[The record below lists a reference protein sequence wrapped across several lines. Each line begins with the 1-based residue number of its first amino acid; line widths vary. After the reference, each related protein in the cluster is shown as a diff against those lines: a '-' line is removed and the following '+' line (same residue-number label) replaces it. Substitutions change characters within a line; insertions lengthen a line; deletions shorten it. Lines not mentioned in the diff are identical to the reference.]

1 MEISFRIS
9 YTVFMERY
17 YYLLDNG
24 DYIRKPLWPGMT
36 FLDAKQEA
44 GNKTAICALRNR
56 ELESLGKE
64 INEGDYVKFL
74 ASNESENASRVF
86 LRGATFLLHIAA
98 YELEYEFLVEHVL
111 YGGVFCRMDDADN
124 EKIKK
129 LQEKVDEY
137 IAQDREFT
145 FTMVDIERAKQ
156 LLTKEGM
163 TQQVR
168 LLKFRPFDYFRL
180 YWYNGHAGYF
190 HGIMPPSSGYLKG
203 AELKAYEGGF
213 MLRIPTPYKSAAKTI
228 ENQPKYLEVFREAE
242 KQAEQLSSSY
252 IADLNE
258 HFLSGEIEDIIKADE
273 KFHKDMIDGIAD
285 TIIKSDTARVVLIAG
300 PSSSGKTTFARRL
313 ALALDAKGKGSLP
326 VSIDDYY
333 RDRDDIQA
341 DISGEKDFETLSA
354 IDTQKLEEDMLT
366 LLAGGTADLPEFD
379 FVTGVR
385 KEQPKKT
392 NIGDELIIIEGIH
405 GLNDKLLTGLD
416 RKFKFK
422 IFVSPLT
429 ALNFDTRSVVLP
441 EEIRLL
447 RRLARDKRTRGFSFS
462 DTFARW
468 FSVRKGEYKYILPYQ
483 ESADVMFNTMLLYE
497 PLVLKKYCY
506 EELQKI
512 PNTDSGYV
520 RAQSML
526 KFLNYFLSLEDE
538 SAIPKDSL
546 VREFIGGGLVQ

>member
-1 MEISFRIS
+1 
-9 YTVFMERY
+9 
-17 YYLLDNG
+17 
-24 DYIRKPLWPGMT
+24 
-36 FLDAKQEA
+36 
-44 GNKTAICALRNR
+44 
-56 ELESLGKE
+56 
-64 INEGDYVKFL
+64 
-74 ASNESENASRVF
+74 
-86 LRGATFLLHIAA
+86 
-98 YELEYEFLVEHVL
+98 
-111 YGGVFCRMDDADN
+111 
-124 EKIKK
+124 
-129 LQEKVDEY
+129 
-137 IAQDREFT
+137 
-145 FTMVDIERAKQ
+145 
-156 LLTKEGM
+156 
-163 TQQVR
+163 
-168 LLKFRPFDYFRL
+168 
-180 YWYNGHAGYF
+180 
-190 HGIMPPSSGYLKG
+190 
-203 AELKAYEGGF
+203 
-213 MLRIPTPYKSAAKTI
+213 MLRIPTPYKSAAKNI
-228 ENQPKYLEVFREAE
+228 ENQPKYLEVFKEAE
-242 KQAEQLSSSY
+242 NQAEQLSSSY

-258 HFLSGEIEDIIKADE
+258 HLLSGEIEDIIKADE
-273 KFHKDMIDGIAD
+273 KFQKDMIDAIVD
-285 TIIKSDTARVVLIAG
+285 TIIKSDTVRVVLIAG

-313 ALALDAKGKGSLP
+313 ALELDAKGRGSLP

-333 RDRDDIQA
+333 RNRDDIQA
-341 DISGEKDFETLSA
+341 DRSGEKDYETLAA

-416 RKFKFK
+416 RKLKFK

-506 EELQKI
+506 EELQRI